1 VAVEGAEES
10 AAAALVGG
18 VEETGAEVEEA
29 AEGVIRD
36 TMPGAYSFAFL
47 KNPSISERGR
57 TREEPIF
64 SQSTFHHATEKG
76 QSPLGHPVS
85 PTCVS
90 L

>member
-10 AAAALVGG
+10 ATAALGG
-18 VEETGAEVEEA
+18 GIEETGAEVKEA

-57 TREEPIF
+57 AWEELIF
-64 SQSTFHHATEKG
+64 SQSTS
-76 QSPLGHPVS
+76 SP
-85 PTCVS
+85 CD
-90 L
+90 